1 MLIYRILHHYFL
13 FTTIWNYIKNGHW
26 ALLENLFF
34 AFWVASF
41 LFMALLLRS
50 KKKNRKKLK
59 IEADLP
65 VLTSV
70 IIRIYICCSSNKQ
83 TFYCC
88 IHTKL
93 VRTTILSVH

>member
-1 MLIYRILHHYFL
+1 MTTFGKCLYISFFIIIFL

-50 KKKNRKKLK
+50 KKMNQKKLK
-59 IEADLP
+59 IEADLLILNDFSI
-65 VLTSV
+65 VNMLS
-70 IIRIYICCSSNKQ
+70 YICCG
-83 TFYCC
+83 F
-88 IHTKL
+88 
-93 VRTTILSVH
+93 